1 MKFNILF
8 QAVFRMSDSLNI
20 FFFKKKKAAILQC
33 FLKIHW
39 EAFGTSSFLL
49 FQSFF
54 LLLHFLLFRP
64 VRPTLCKLH
73 ILSVLWNCG
82 TTYAMK
88 PSLVVLLDVRELSRD
103 HPIHGFDVVLQPIG
117 QSSNAFSILGFSLA
131 GKRRGHVL
139 IIHPLADK
147 TNNKYLP
154 KPFQSHK
161 SL

>member
-1 MKFNILF
+1 M
-8 QAVFRMSDSLNI
+8 I
-20 FFFKKKKAAILQC
+20 FFFKKKNAAILQC
-33 FLKIHW
+33 FLKIHG
-39 EAFGTSSFLL
+39 EAFDTSSFLL
-49 FQSFF
+49 FRSFF

-161 SL
+161 SP